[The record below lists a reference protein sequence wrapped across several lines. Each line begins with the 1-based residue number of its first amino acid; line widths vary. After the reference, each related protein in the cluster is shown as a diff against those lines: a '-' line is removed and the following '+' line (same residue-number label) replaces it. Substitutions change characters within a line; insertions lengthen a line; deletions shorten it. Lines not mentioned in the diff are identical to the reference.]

1 LQNINFR
8 CFKFISDSANEGA
21 KNDWTANCKKGS
33 ELFLEK
39 AKSYSWV
46 K

>member
-1 LQNINFR
+1 MKMR
-8 CFKFISDSANEGA
+8 